1 MTRCIYTQPSGLCA
15 GTSPLTDEHVLPRGF
30 GNFNGFIELSNKLCH
45 CNSDPLGKLDEV
57 LLHSSPEA
65 LVRMAHG
72 VSGRKNHRA
81 KDLFHERSHGRPP
94 IELEALLPNDDSPTR
109 LEVTELGI
117 AQPRRELVFES
128 DQDQRVV
135 PIPHSV
141 ATVDALNEHL
151 GRYGVLARAWP
162 RIRVNCS
169 VDDVEFIAMIEQRFG
184 DIKSEQGE
192 PDRTGYP
199 SVVQASALFK
209 FPPEYFRAIAK
220 IAFHFFLSCFS
231 PPFSGLEPAF
241 DDIKR
246 LIYQGGEPERLM
258 RCVPGEIVP
267 SSEKFPW
274 AHVLA
279 AVWTGREMA
288 ASVQL
293 FHGSNS
299 GMGFIAGNN
308 SGPVASGNLKEFGMV
323 WFVRLGRTDSI
334 YPAQRKAFAYLGC
347 NKKQNGFDGEVRA
360 LRPTDGS
367 NGQFWSLD

>member
-1 MTRCIYTQPSGLCA
+1 M
-15 GTSPLTDEHVLPRGF
+15 
-30 GNFNGFIELSNKLCH
+30 
-45 CNSDPLGKLDEV
+45 
-57 LLHSSPEA
+57 
-65 LVRMAHG
+65 VRMAHG
-72 VSGRKNHRA
+72 ISGSKDHRA

-94 IELEALLPNDDSPTR
+94 IELEAILPNDDSPTR

-128 DQDQRVV
+128 DQDQQVV

-184 DIKSEQGE
+184 EIESKQGE
-192 PDRTGYP
+192 PNRTGYP

-231 PPFSGLEPAF
+231 PPLSGSESAF

-246 LIYQGGEPERLM
+246 FIYEGGEPEHFM

-267 SSEKFPW
+267 SSPMFPW

-323 WFVRLGRTDSI
+323 WFVQLGRTDLI
-334 YPAQRKAFAYLGC
+334 YPAERKAFAYLGY
-347 NKKQNGFDGEVRA
+347 NQKQNGFDGEVRA

-367 NGQFWSLD
+367 NDQFWSLE